1 MKKEKT
7 FEEALEKYETET
19 STYKITIPGTP
30 INYLR
35 ERSGRNH
42 FYNPRGK
49 ELRSVR
55 KLVLEKLLTK
65 TEKEKLKSLVEDE
78 SKTYYVSLKIEY
90 YVPMRKNLSKEMQ
103 LLQKNKFIRPDIR
116 PDLDNYDKFLLDMF
130 HSVLYDDDKRV
141 VSIQSDKYYDDS
153 PRTEI
158 SVFIW
163 EIRKIK

>member
-7 FEEALEKYETET
+7 LEEILEKYSSSEFQCN
-19 STYKITIPGTP
+19 ITIPGTP

-55 KLVLEKLLTK
+55 KYVSENLSKENKDRLKALVD
-65 TEKEKLKSLVEDE
+65 DE
-78 SKTYYVSLKIEY
+78 SKTYYVALEIEY

-103 LLQKNKFIRPDIR
+103 TLQKNKFIRPDIR

-130 HSVLYDDDKRV
+130 HSVIYDDDKRV
-141 VSIQSDKYYDDS
+141 VSIRSDKYYDDV

-158 SVFIW
+158 TVKIT
-163 EIRKIK
+163 EITKLK